1 MYTKLRKIPKIL
13 LTLLYGVV
21 LVWVLLLGYEWGK
34 TYFVNQQKTAY
45 KEVPFEFKLKAKP
58 EDVIYSQAYK
68 TPSGIDEVKY
78 AYLTEEVLPIPNED
92 ISRRTPASQTE
103 VLEKY
108 KDENGKPMEKLHTTF
123 VSKPQFYQNSG
134 TWRQIEY
141 ATTTA
146 EVFSMSGAIPSIQR
160 RELAERIIPGDTVF
174 GATSTFYPN
183 ANVET
188 TSVDG
193 FAICSYIGGV
203 SAATSWSNARSGT
216 GCNSKTADDTSATS
230 TLQAALNTG
239 GPNWVATIERF
250 LFLFDTSSLGS
261 GATISS
267 ATVGLYV
274 TAKSSGAQSAA
285 VNIYSSAPASNTGL
299 VAADY
304 DTTGTT
310 AYASNIA
317 ITSITT
323 SAYNTFTL
331 NSTGIAAISKTSI
344 TKFSLKEAL
353 YDADGT
359 TPTTGLN
366 ETLSAGMADTGGT
379 SYDPKLDVT
388 YTLPGGF
395 SVGNWFPF

>member
-1 MYTKLRKIPKIL
+1 MYSAFSKIPKIL
-13 LTLLYGVV
+13 LTILYGVV

-34 TYFVNQQKTAY
+34 TYFENQQKTAY
-45 KEVPFEFKLKAKP
+45 QEIPFEFKLKAKP

-68 TPSGIDEVKY
+68 TASGTDEVKY
-78 AYLTEEVLPIPNED
+78 AYVAGDVSAIPNED
-92 ISRRTPASQTE
+92 ISRRTPVSQTE

-108 KDENGKPMEKLHTTF
+108 KDEKGKPMEKLHTTF
-123 VSKPQFYQNSG
+123 LSKPQMYQKNG
-134 TWRQIEY
+134 KWRQVEY

-146 EVFSMSGAIPSIQR
+146 EVFSMSGAIPYIQR
-160 RELAERIIPGDTVF
+160 RELAERIIPGTTVF
-174 GATSTFYPN
+174 GATSTFYPDPN
-183 ANVET
+183 TET

-193 FAICSYIGGV
+193 YGLCSFIGGV

-216 GCNSKTADDTSATS
+216 SCSTKTADDTSATS
-230 TLQAALNTG
+230 TLQVALNVG

-274 TAKSSGAQSAA
+274 TAKGSGAQSVA

-353 YDADGT
+353 YDAGGT
-359 TPTTGLN
+359 TPTSGLN

-379 SYDPKLDVT
+379 SYDPKLAVT
-388 YTLPGGF
+388 YTTGSF
-395 SVGNWFPF
+395 SMGQWFPF